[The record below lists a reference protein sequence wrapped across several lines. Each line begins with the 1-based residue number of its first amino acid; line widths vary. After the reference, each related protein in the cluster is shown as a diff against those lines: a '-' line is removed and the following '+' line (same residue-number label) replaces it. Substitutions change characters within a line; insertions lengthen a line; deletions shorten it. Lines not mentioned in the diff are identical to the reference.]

1 VRRLEAIQAVEA
13 RRDAI
18 EPPMSLP
25 LASVARP
32 AASAAPELPEDPP
45 TVIPR
50 FQELRV
56 TPHSRLQLS
65 GMK

>member
-1 VRRLEAIQAVEA
+1 
-13 RRDAI
+13 
-18 EPPMSLP
+18 MSLP